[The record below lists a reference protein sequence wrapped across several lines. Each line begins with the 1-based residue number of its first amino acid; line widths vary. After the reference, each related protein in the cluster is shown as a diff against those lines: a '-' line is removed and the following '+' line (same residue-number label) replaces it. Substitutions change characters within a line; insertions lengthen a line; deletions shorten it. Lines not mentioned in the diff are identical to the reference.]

1 MLFSGF
7 RGGIH
12 PKDCKEMTAKM
23 PIEALALCDS
33 YTFILSQGGKGTA
46 AVVKKGDIVK
56 RGQLIA
62 DSTEFL
68 SAPIHSSVSGVV
80 EKITRAASPKGGE
93 AEAVVIKNDF
103 TDDTAEPGEHY
114 PEGYVSREKLI
125 ELTRR
130 AGVVGMGGAGFPAHV
145 KMATDKKINTV
156 IINAAE
162 CEPYLTSDYRILA
175 EEPED
180 MTDGLDLM
188 LHAFGINNGVIAL
201 EDNKK
206 DIAEEL
212 SKKLKPGIK
221 IRMLKT
227 KYPQGS
233 EKQLIKSV
241 LGREVPE
248 GGLPADVGALVFN
261 VDTAASVS
269 RAVRRAEPVTQRVV
283 TVSGSAVKRP
293 SNFRVR
299 IGTPLSFVLES
310 AGGFASP
317 PSKIIVGG
325 PMMGQSQYDTKAP
338 VMKTTS
344 GILALT
350 GEELGTKAEGKCIR
364 CGACVSACP
373 MGLMPLTLSALV
385 KAKKLD
391 EAKKYGIMSCIECG
405 CCAYTCPSDR
415 NPVAAIRQGKQQLRN
430 GR

>member
-1 MLFSGF
+1 MLFPGF

-12 PKDCKEMTAKM
+12 PNDCKEMTAKM

-33 YTFILSQGGKGTA
+33 YTFMLSQGGKGTA

-56 RGQLIA
+56 KGQIIA

-68 SAPIHSSVSGVV
+68 SAPIHSSISGVV
-80 EKITRAASPKGGE
+80 EKTARASSSKGGE
-93 AEAVVIKNDF
+93 DEAVIIKNDF
-103 TDDTAEPGEHY
+103 TDEEAERGECY

-180 MTDGLDLM
+180 MIDGLDLI

-201 EDNKK
+201 EDNKREAVK
-206 DIAEEL
+206 ML
-212 SKKLKPGIK
+212 SEKLKPGMRVK
-221 IRMLKT
+221 VLKT
-227 KYPQGS
+227 KYPQGG

-248 GGLPADVGALVFN
+248 GKLPADVGALVFN
-261 VDTAASVS
+261 VETAASIS
-269 RAVRRAEPVTQRVV
+269 RAVRRAEPVTERVV
-283 TVSGSAVKRP
+283 TVSGRAVMRP
-293 SNFRVR
+293 SNFKVR
-299 IGTPLSFVLES
+299 IGTPISFVLEA
-310 AGGFASP
+310 AGGFTSAP
-317 PSKIIVGG
+317 EKIIVGG
-325 PMMGQSQYDTKAP
+325 PMMGQSQYNTDAP

-350 GEELGTKAEGKCIR
+350 KEELGTKAEEKCIR

-373 MGLMPLTLSALV
+373 MGLMPLTLSSLV
-385 KAKKLD
+385 KAKRLD
-391 EAKKYGIMSCIECG
+391 EAKKRGIMSCIECG

-415 NPVAAIRQGKQQLRN
+415 NPVATIRQGKTQLRN